1 MNRRFYW
8 RDASKPL
15 LAVQR
20 PRIMDG
26 SGRPTRKSPILRH
39 RLKGALRMDN
49 LEDEIYKLKC
59 MHGAM
64 LAACHD
70 KSAIEDPVLAHFT
83 MVLGSIIRDI
93 ERKQQRP

>member
-1 MNRRFYW
+1 MPLSPCCRRVILCSW
-8 RDASKPL
+8 
-15 LAVQR
+15 
-20 PRIMDG
+20 IMDG
-26 SGRPTRKSPILRH
+26 GGRPARKPPTRRH

-70 KSAIEDPVLAHFT
+70 KTATEDPVLAHFT
-83 MVLGSIIRDI
+83 MVFGSIIRDI
-93 ERKQQRP
+93 ERKQQRA